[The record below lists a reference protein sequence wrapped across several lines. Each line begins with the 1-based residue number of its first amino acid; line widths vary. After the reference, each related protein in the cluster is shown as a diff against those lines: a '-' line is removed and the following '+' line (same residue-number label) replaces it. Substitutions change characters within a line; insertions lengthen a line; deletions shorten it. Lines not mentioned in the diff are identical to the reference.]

1 MEGDRIVSWTYQSD
15 YLLQSILWNPLWVSK
30 VVSCDSHDW
39 LNGNSLAT
47 PGIATCHIT
56 SCHCTTS
63 RHVNR
68 GRLVACRWMT
78 LWVAV
83 RNVVHWRVWG
93 RIRFNGSSAN
103 DRFLLRK
110 VRGGGCHCLPNECT
124 ASSKKFYFCRRQ
136 NGAVRSLREPPART
150 RRASRGKESW
160 REKTWEWIGG
170 KKSAPYV
177 ENASQTDTESKMSPF
192 LWTFS
197 FERRFIAK
205 TSRVRKVTPR
215 QYPCFDN
222 NSAILISWTRK
233 CEILFEKNSFFFFFW
248 RFLFKFFEISKK
260 LLNTVRV

>member
-1 MEGDRIVSWTYQSD
+1 VHDKIVPIPVIAKVNILVSNFIILSYKAVWSLSRHLLMEGDRIVSWTYQSD

-30 VVSCDSHDW
+30 VVSCESHDW

-110 VRGGGCHCLPNECT
+110 VRGGGRHCLPNECT

-150 RRASRGKESW
+150 GGHLE
-160 REKTWEWIGG
+160 G
-170 KKSAPYV
+170 KKAG
-177 ENASQTDTESKMSPF
+177 E
-192 LWTFS
+192 
-197 FERRFIAK
+197 
-205 TSRVRKVTPR
+205 
-215 QYPCFDN
+215 
-222 NSAILISWTRK
+222 
-233 CEILFEKNSFFFFFW
+233 
-248 RFLFKFFEISKK
+248 KK
-260 LLNTVRV
+260 LGNG